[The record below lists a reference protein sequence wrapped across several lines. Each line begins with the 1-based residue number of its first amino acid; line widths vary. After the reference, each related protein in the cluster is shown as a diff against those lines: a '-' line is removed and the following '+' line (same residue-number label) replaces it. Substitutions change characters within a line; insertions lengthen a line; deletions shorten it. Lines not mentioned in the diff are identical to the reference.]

1 MYFYSTHVP
10 FLTFRK
16 DGKKLAALLR
26 AVSQV

>member
-1 MYFYSTHVP
+1 MYFLTHVP